1 MATVNSETL
10 AKINKFTRRELT
22 ADEVFCFSVILCDNE
37 IDRDNEKFSVDAL
50 NKLAQLYVG
59 KTGIFNHDPKGENQT
74 ARIYDTAVIK
84 DETRKTADREVYTYL
99 QAEVYMV
106 KTEKNA
112 DLIKEIDGGIKKEVS
127 VGCAV
132 EREICSICG
141 KDRRTNPCNHR
152 KGASYGGKKC
162 FGILNSPTDAYE
174 WSFVAVPAQRNAGVT
189 KRYGEDYASKGAF
202 PEEVSLEAE
211 LYNELTEDLKREI
224 IRLSYLE
231 GDSVPVA
238 LTKAAIERMDISELM
253 TLKKA
258 LVSEA
263 NEAQECE
270 ISAALEKKQEPEN
283 NKSFKL

>member
-202 PEEVSLEAE
+202 PEEVSIEAE

-238 LTKAAIERMDISELM
+238 LTKAAIERMDISELI

>member
-74 ARIYDTAVIK
+74 ARIYDTAVIR

-189 KRYGEDYASKGAF
+189 KRYGEDYANKGAF

-231 GDSVPVA
+231 GDSVPVT
-238 LTKAAIERMDISELM
+238 LTKAAIARMDISELM

-258 LVSEA
+258 LASQT

>member
-106 KTEKNA
+106 KTDKNA

-258 LVSEA
+258 LASEA

>member
-106 KTEKNA
+106 KTDKNA

-238 LTKAAIERMDISELM
+238 LTKAAIERMDISELI